1 MRILFM
7 GTPDFAVRILESLAD
22 TEDVA
27 AVFTQPGKP
36 KGRGHSVTASP
47 VEQAASARGIPCH
60 TPPTLRDGAA
70 AELLEKI
77 DPELIVVVA
86 YGKILPQYVLDYPKF
101 GAVNVHASLLPR
113 WRGAAPIQR
122 AIMAGDTK
130 TGVTT
135 MMMDAGLDTGDM
147 LVRETVEI
155 LPDDDFGSLH
165 DKLADAGV
173 KAISETLRRIRNGTL
188 ERYPQPQ
195 DGVTYASKIEKTDA
209 VIDFSRSAEEI
220 VLQIRAMSPVP
231 AAVTRLHG
239 KQLKI
244 VSAARACSLS
254 DGAQNGEILSAD
266 GTGMTVACGDG
277 AVKILEVIPEGK
289 RRMSSAEFARGHR
302 DLAGEVLSWE

>member
-36 KGRGHSVTASP
+36 KGRGHCVTASP
-47 VEQAASARGIPCH
+47 VEAAAAARGIPCH
-60 TPPTLRDGAA
+60 TPSTLRDGAA
-70 AELLEKI
+70 EELIEKI
-77 DPELIVVVA
+77 APELIVVVA

-122 AIMAGDTK
+122 AIMAGDAL

-173 KAISETLRRIRNGTL
+173 KALSETIRRIKNGTL
-188 ERYPQPQ
+188 VRYPQPEE
-195 DGVTYASKIEKTDA
+195 GITYAAKIEKTDA
-209 VIDFSRSAEEI
+209 VIDFSKSAKEI
-220 VLQIRAMSPVP
+220 VLQIRAMSPMP
-231 AAVTRLHG
+231 AAVTRLNG
-239 KQLKI
+239 KQIKI
-244 VSAARACSLS
+244 VSATESRSIS
-254 DGAQNGEILSAD
+254 TGAKEGEILSAGD
-266 GTGMTVACGDG
+266 NGITVACGEGTIDL
-277 AVKILEVIPEGK
+277 LEVVPEGK
-289 RRMSSAEFARGHR
+289 RKMSSAEFARGHR
-302 DLAGEVLSWE
+302 DLTGEVLSWE